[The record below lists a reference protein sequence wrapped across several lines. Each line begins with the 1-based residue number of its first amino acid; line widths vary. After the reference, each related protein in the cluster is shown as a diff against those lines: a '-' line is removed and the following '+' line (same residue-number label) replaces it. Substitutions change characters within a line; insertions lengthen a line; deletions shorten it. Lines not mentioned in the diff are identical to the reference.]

1 VAAAR
6 FVAVV
11 HALVPVLAGTLGM
24 SYRRLVGWSALGA
37 VAWSVLY
44 VGVGAAAGVSWRQ
57 YGDRVGLAGL
67 AVVAAA
73 LAVVLT
79 VRAARTHAQR
89 LHGSAPPSSPVHAL
103 EPFAGDPVG
112 GGSNERHDTAA

>member
-1 VAAAR
+1 
-6 FVAVV
+6 V

-37 VAWSVLY
+37 AAWSVLY
-44 VGVGAAAGVSWRQ
+44 VGIGAAAGASWRQ
-57 YGDRVGLAGL
+57 HGDRVGLAGL
-67 AVVAAA
+67 AVLAF

-79 VRAARTHAQR
+79 VRTGRSQAQR
-89 LHGSAPPSSPVHAL
+89 LHGGAPPSSRVQAL
-103 EPFAGDPVG
+103 EPLAVDPLG